1 MADNGIQNTS
11 DTGTGETIKKPGPD
25 NPGFTNTKSGG
36 GGGVSGGISGGGK
49 GEIAFLEEKHIF
61 NNQTI
66 KQKAPKITKKEVKYA
81 KPPHVAADDAK
92 KLSDVREKFA
102 KNADKPTTASDN
114 DGKKLPEIMENIDPQ
129 QLMQMLPQMFK
140 KMSKVRDQMNIS
152 VPAASKNIFQD
163 AFTGALRILVSR
175 YGYDEVIFV
184 FNRML
189 GNEGYN
195 GIIPE
200 YRDIVRNGFVRLI
213 TEVIQQGP
221 NIQVSP
227 YETVTYGK
235 IIPSPLVSRD
245 EVPELYTRVYYPAD
259 EDPHPGYN
267 EWISPQDDT
276 LIRKVVFVRMSA
288 DAIPA
293 SSASEEAYNDAERG
307 VADALSPYIEDGFD
321 DFNPKILTVAI
332 LNSILVNQINYL
344 TENGENNTA
353 GNGAGG
359 GGGGGGG
366 KGNMLQQLLGK
377 LQPLV
382 EKFQQQML
390 GQQGGGSKLS
400 DGRVGLGVETI
411 LDVMKNKDALE
422 KFTKNMGNLNGMEKN
437 AEGAFSMNNMNGL
450 SNLQGQL
457 GQFMNQSG
465 GGGGGGGGGGSGGGG
480 SGSGGSSSGSSS
492 PLSYQQLSNTT
503 KLLNNLNPT
512 NTTTA

>member
-1 MADNGIQNTS
+1 VAENRRKKELIKQNKEFETTVAKVEKVIKEKKQKLNRPPYDIKIKNSFVEYLFYEEPTGTDINNTS
-11 DTGTGETIKKPGPD
+11 NHFLTFEKYTLRKQSDYKPWEKTEHNRKKTFVYQID
-25 NPGFTNTKSGG
+25 NNVDINIPFKHE
-36 GGGVSGGISGGGK
+36 
-49 GEIAFLEEKHIF
+49 EIQI
-61 NNQTI
+61 N
-66 KQKAPKITKKEVKYA
+66 V
-81 KPPHVAADDAK
+81 
-92 KLSDVREKFA
+92 
-102 KNADKPTTASDN
+102 
-114 DGKKLPEIMENIDPQ
+114 
-129 QLMQMLPQMFK
+129 
-140 KMSKVRDQMNIS
+140 
-152 VPAASKNIFQD
+152 
-163 AFTGALRILVSR
+163 
-175 YGYDEVIFV
+175 
-184 FNRML
+184 
-189 GNEGYN
+189 
-195 GIIPE
+195 
-200 YRDIVRNGFVRLI
+200 
-213 TEVIQQGP
+213 
-221 NIQVSP
+221 
-227 YETVTYGK
+227 
-235 IIPSPLVSRD
+235 
-245 EVPELYTRVYYPAD
+245 
-259 EDPHPGYN
+259 
-267 EWISPQDDT
+267 
-276 LIRKVVFVRMSA
+276 
-288 DAIPA
+288 
-293 SSASEEAYNDAERG
+293 
-307 VADALSPYIEDGFD
+307 EDGFD